1 MRRVE
6 LKDPPVTI
14 FGRDYATYGTLTKIV
29 FLCKL
34 ISWLL
39 CIDEARRSV
48 RSTFYT
54 YITNSLDCA
63 TQTCHQSLLT
73 GIDRC

>member
-48 RSTFYT
+48 QSTFT
-54 YITNSLDCA
+54 PISPIVWIVLP
-63 TQTCHQSLLT
+63 
-73 GIDRC
+73 IDVSPVTAYLN